1 VGKMEKV
8 RWRIDLAS
16 SEHGEGGGG
25 WPTMARGAVVLRS
38 VVGGSAA

>member
-16 SEHGEGGGG
+16 SEHGEGGG

>member
-8 RWRIDLAS
+8 RRRIDLAS
-16 SEHGEGGGG
+16 SEHGEGG